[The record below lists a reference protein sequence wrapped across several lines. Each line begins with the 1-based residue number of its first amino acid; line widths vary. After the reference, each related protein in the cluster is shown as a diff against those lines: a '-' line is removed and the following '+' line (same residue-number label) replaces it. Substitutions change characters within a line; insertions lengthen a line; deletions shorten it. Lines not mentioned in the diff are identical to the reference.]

1 MGVDIRNYAKIWPF
15 YHFCLVFQLLIFITT
30 VIVLLSTIILPF
42 AEILRLIFLDMNIIL
57 LSASVI
63 ILFVYDSDL
72 YGTAATPGKELFM
85 ITIYGFQSLLFVIGG
100 FVWDNLAVSDPP
112 LLLYFLV

>member
-1 MGVDIRNYAKIWPF
+1 MGVDIRNYAKVWPF

-72 YGTAATPGKELFM
+72 YGTAATPGKELLM